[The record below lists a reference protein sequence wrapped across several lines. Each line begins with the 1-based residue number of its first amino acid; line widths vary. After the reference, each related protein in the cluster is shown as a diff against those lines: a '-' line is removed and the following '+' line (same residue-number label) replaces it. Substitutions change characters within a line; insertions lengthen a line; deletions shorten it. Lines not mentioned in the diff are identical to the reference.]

1 MNRTLELIRS
11 RSIRFQLTSL
21 MDLLLIIVFAQ
32 YLEFHRST
40 DASKIQT
47 EQEIA
52 VTRDSFE
59 KAFEEQSDE
68 LSRLREQIILENR
81 QLRKQRDE
89 ALAQVDQTRRQ
100 QAFTEALVQEL
111 LQVDPELIDRD
122 LSPATAA
129 ETMQSVRQ
137 RAESIRDAD
146 STRLLRFL
154 AGYDEL
160 LKRAEVWTLHVS
172 DRGDTEMQPGQA
184 ASNAQRFRLEAA
196 TQLARADEFIA
207 QMRAAYSQIPQPKG
221 LVVILVS
228 FSPRATAGNY
238 QPVLD
243 AMPNVIEWLNND
255 SGGRTRFEYAV
266 IGAITDPTRDLQTV
280 PGEDDSPQGTVPDQN
295 PAPDQS
301 EEK

>member
-1 MNRTLELIRS
+1 MTNAQDFLRS

-40 DASKIQT
+40 DAARIQT

-52 VTRDSFE
+52 ATKESLQD
-59 KAFEEQSDE
+59 AFTSQSDE
-68 LSRLREQIILENR
+68 LSQLRQQLIRENR
-81 QLRKQRDE
+81 QLRQQREE
-89 ALAQVDQTRRQ
+89 AELTAEEATRRQ
-100 QAFTEALVQEL
+100 ALTELLVQKL
-111 LQVDPELIDRD
+111 LEVDPDLVDVE
-122 LSPATAA
+122 LSPESAA
-129 ETMQSVRQ
+129 ETLQTAEA
-137 RAESIRDAD
+137 RANAIREAD

-172 DRGDTEMQPGQA
+172 DRGDTELQPGGDSA
-184 ASNAQRFRLEAA
+184 ATQRFRLEAP
-196 TQLARADEFIA
+196 TQAGRADEFVT

-221 LVVILVS
+221 LVVMLVS
-228 FSPRATAGNY
+228 FSPRAIAGNY

-243 AMPNVIEWLNND
+243 AMPDVIDWLNKD

-266 IGAITDPTRDLQTV
+266 IGAITDPARDL
-280 PGEDDSPQGTVPDQN
+280 PSPSSQGQP
-295 PAPDQS
+295 
-301 EEK
+301 